1 MRRWSFEI
9 NYTSEYDC
17 SSRVIHKMN
26 HFKKRFFVTHGEC
39 KKVFY
44 NFQVVM
50 VVTALALLMAN
61 CDNQHDENRTGFG
74 SPLSGLTEE
83 ELNLFEIGFIEFSR
97 DGTVDTG
104 LGPVFNDISCAQ
116 CHIDPEI
123 GGTDNSRT
131 IVETQIGTEAEGVF
145 DPLEDLGG
153 PLIQNRGVGEEI
165 EGCPTGEVIPNQ
177 AVFVSTRQI
186 PPVFGA
192 GLIEAIP
199 DEVILE
205 NADPDD
211 LDNDGIS
218 GRANFSSSG
227 RITRFGWKAN
237 IPDLDTFS
245 GVALLMEMGITN
257 PFDIGVTM
265 VEQLPQGQPIPE
277 GCDLLEEPESEIEV
291 VEAIAAFQRF
301 LAPPPRGSINNDV
314 ILGQEVFNDIG
325 CAKCHTPSL
334 QTGVNEVEA
343 LRNKDVELFSDLLLH
358 DMGEELADGI
368 ESEDAKGNEFRTAPL
383 WGLGVRNFFLHD
395 GRTDSLEEAIEFH
408 GGESKEVRDSFSSL
422 SEQEVEVLLIFLK
435 SL

>member
-1 MRRWSFEI
+1 MEHANR
-9 NYTSEYDC
+9 C
-17 SSRVIHKMN
+17 
-26 HFKKRFFVTHGEC
+26 FVTLM
-39 KKVFY
+39 F
-44 NFQVVM
+44 
-50 VVTALALLMAN
+50 VTVLTILALLIVSCEN
-61 CDNQHDENRTGFG
+61 KRDENRTGFG
-74 SPLSGLTEE
+74 SPLSGLTEDQ
-83 ELNLFEIGFIEFSR
+83 LNLFEKGLIEFSR
-97 DGTVDTG
+97 DRTVDTG
-104 LGPVFNDISCAQ
+104 LGPVFNGISCAQ

-123 GGTDNSRT
+123 GGTDNFRT

-145 DPLEDLGG
+145 NPLEDLGG

-165 EGCPTGEVIPNQ
+165 EGCPAGEVIPSQ

-186 PPVFGA
+186 PPIFGA

-199 DEVILE
+199 DSIILE

-257 PFDIGVTM
+257 PFDPEVTM

-291 VEAIAAFQRF
+291 VEAIATFQRF
-301 LAPPPRGSINNDV
+301 LAPPPRGSITADV
-314 ILGQEVFNDIG
+314 ILGQDVFNDIG

-334 QTGVNEVEA
+334 PTGENKIEA
-343 LRNKDVELFSDLLLH
+343 LQNKDVELFSDLLLH

-368 ESEDAKGNEFRTAPL
+368 ESEDAGGNEFRTAPL

-395 GRTDSLEEAIEFH
+395 GRTNSLEEAIKFH
-408 GGESKEVRDSFSSL
+408 GGEAKGVRDNFLNL
-422 SEQEVEVLLIFLK
+422 SQGEVEVLLIFLK